1 MVGLVRG
8 AQVSVRRRGLASR
21 RAQRSRARVQDAR
34 PNGPQQKLPLV
45 RGPNV
50 PGAGL
55 VIGAWATIVAK
66 GKPQAGCASAR
77 PPAQTKVR
85 GILSPQYVD

>member
-8 AQVSVRRRGLASR
+8 AQVSVRRRGLVSR
-21 RAQRSRARVQDAR
+21 RAQRHRARVQDAR

-55 VIGAWATIVAK
+55 E
-66 GKPQAGCASAR
+66 
-77 PPAQTKVR
+77 PAQTKVR
-85 GILSPQYVD
+85 GILSPLRLPIPPSRRALGESMDAIVLR